1 MLKMIFIVKK
11 LGLIGCLLI
20 STLITSVAFSA
31 EKYEIKNGLGD
42 PMPVVRYGT
51 GPVAVILAYQY
62 KGKMHDWKFFAEE
75 LESAGFSAYTF
86 DFNGYGSKGGW
97 KKERSKN
104 HLDVVEV
111 AKFAREQG
119 AEKLF
124 LIGSSMGA
132 GAVLKA
138 AETLDTDGVI
148 AMAPYVDRGSKFA
161 SPSSVTAKAIEEK
174 VLLVSAKGDTSAS
187 HAKKLDKLIPESGLA
202 MYGGKAHGMAILKT
216 SDGKDLRSKVFA
228 FLE

>member
-1 MLKMIFIVKK
+1 MAFVAQK
-11 LGLIGCLLI
+11 LGLIGCFLV
-20 STLITSVAFSA
+20 STLITSVAFSS
-31 EKYEIKNGLGD
+31 EKYEIKNGSDD
-42 PMPVVRYGT
+42 PMPVVKYGA

-62 KGKMHDWKFFAEE
+62 KGTMRDWKFFAEE
-75 LESAGFSAYTF
+75 LEAAGFSAYTF

-97 KKERSKN
+97 KKERAKN
-104 HLDVVEV
+104 HLDVVEI

-138 AETLDTDGVI
+138 AEILDTNGVI
-148 AMAPYVDRGSKFA
+148 AMAPYVDRGNKFA
-161 SPSSVTAKAIEEK
+161 SPSSATAKAIEEK

-187 HAKKLDKLIPESGLA
+187 HAKKLDKLIPNSSLA
-202 MYGGKAHGMAILKT
+202 MYEGKAHGMAILKT

-228 FLE
+228 FLQ